1 MPARRTGRSSIR
13 CMRRWL
19 LSGLAGVVLATFAL
33 VAVGG
38 AATPALTVTKVAKP
52 LDGGYFYISTSLQKE
67 IDQAALQRVAQAHDG
82 YRLVVVARL
91 PKGTE
96 TPDLAATAVLA
107 KLKNAKPPV
116 NFVGVAHVTDQGTDL
131 GGAMAD
137 GSVNAEVIREAADF
151 AEKSGQASV
160 VDTLKVF
167 TDQVATGK
175 LPGETEDSSSGGGS
189 DSSGGVPW
197 MWVILVAVVG
207 LGILGALRMRAVSR
221 ERRKRAR
228 VGSIGTARSFHGT
241 RLDGLS
247 LRHSEL
253 VRAVGERPDDPAL
266 AEHHQTAGAKLVAL
280 RRQLPQL
287 YSPRELRTCAGE
299 LDLTEWHIECAEA
312 LAEGRGLPPQP
323 SPDRPALCF
332 FTHEHGLGT
341 VEVDVTRPDGTVA
354 SVWVCPA
361 NAVAL
366 SRAEPLLVGRVHV
379 GGREVP
385 WPTAPTYYGAA
396 GWAPEDLP
404 GLEYEGREIWGR
416 DAPERE
422 EPVDV
427 PPDAV
432 PGVPAEAMLPPG
444 VATPLPPGVTA
455 PVALIDEDAL
465 PPGVS
470 APSPEAEEPAAPAAV
485 EEPSPNGAGLFEEL
499 DSPAPPALVRAA
511 EEDEITSD
519 HSAVD
524 PDATEAYDPFA
535 ATDDELPPWE
545 TDEPTK
551 RD

>member
-13 CMRRWL
+13 LMRRWL
-19 LSGLAGVVLATFAL
+19 LSALVPATLALLILATS
-33 VAVGG
+33 GS
-38 AATPALTVTKVAKP
+38 AATVPLTVTKVAAP
-52 LDGGYFYISTSLQKE
+52 LDGGLFYVSTSLRKE
-67 IDQAALQRVAQAHDG
+67 VDQVALQNVARAHPG

-96 TPDLAATAVLA
+96 TPETAATAVLA
-107 KLKNAKPPV
+107 KLKKAKPPV
-116 NFVGVAHVTDQGTDL
+116 TFVAVAHVTDQGTDL
-131 GGAMAD
+131 GGAMSD
-137 GSVNAEVIREAADF
+137 GSVNAEVIREAADA

-160 VDTLKVF
+160 VDTMKVF

-175 LPGETEDSSSGGGS
+175 LPGETGS
-189 DSSGGVPW
+189 DTTTGDGGDSGIPW
-197 MWVILVAVVG
+197 LYVGLAVV
-207 LGILGALRMRAVSR
+207 LILGVLAFMRMRAVSR
-221 ERRKRAR
+221 ERRNRAR
-228 VGSIGTARSFHGT
+228 VGSIGTARSFHGH
-241 RLDGLS
+241 RLDSLS

-253 VRAVGERPDDPAL
+253 VRAVSERPDDPAL

-366 SRAEPLLVGRVHV
+366 SRAEPLLVGAVHV
-379 GGREVP
+379 GGRQVP

-416 DAPERE
+416 EAPQRD
-422 EPVDV
+422 EPIDV
-427 PPDAV
+427 PFDAV
-432 PGVPAEAMLPPG
+432 PSVPAAAMLPPG
-444 VATPLPPGVTA
+444 VSTPLPPGVTA
-455 PVALIDEDAL
+455 PLIDEDAL

-470 APSPEAEEPAAPAAV
+470 LPPPLPEEPHDEAE
-485 EEPSPNGAGLFEEL
+485 STNGSSNGAALFEEL
-499 DSPAPPALVRAA
+499 DNPAPPALLRAA
-511 EEDEITSD
+511 ADDDEITAD
-519 HSAVD
+519 HASVD

>member
-1 MPARRTGRSSIR
+1 
-13 CMRRWL
+13 MRRWL
-19 LSGLAGVVLATFAL
+19 LSALLGAAVVTLSLATQ
-33 VAVGG
+33 GG
-38 AATPALTVTKVAKP
+38 AATPALTVTKVATP
-52 LDGGYFYISTSLQKE
+52 LDGGLIYVSTSLRKE
-67 IDQAALQRVAQAHDG
+67 VDQLALQKVAQNHDG
-82 YRLVVVARL
+82 YRLVVLARL

-96 TPDLAATAVLA
+96 TPETAATAVLA
-107 KLKNAKPPV
+107 KLKKAKPPV
-116 NFVGVAHVTDQGTDL
+116 TFVAVAHVTDQGTDL
-131 GGAMAD
+131 GGAITDAT
-137 GSVNAEVIREAADF
+137 VNAEVIREAATF

-167 TDQVATGK
+167 TDQVASGK
-175 LPGETEDSSSGGGS
+175 VPGESGTSTTGGG
-189 DSSGGVPW
+189 GGGGGLPW
-197 MWVILVAVVG
+197 LYIIIALLLG
-207 LGILGALRMRAVSR
+207 LGVLGFLRMRAVSR
-221 ERRKRAR
+221 ERRNRAR
-228 VGSIGTARSFHGT
+228 VGSIGTARSFHAT
-241 RLDGLS
+241 RLDALS

-323 SPDRPALCF
+323 SSDRPALCF

-354 SVWVCPA
+354 SIWVCPA

-366 SRAEPLLVGRVHV
+366 SRSEPLLVGSVHV
-379 GGREVP
+379 GGRLVP

-396 GWAPEDLP
+396 GWSPDDLP

-416 DAPERE
+416 EAPQRD

-427 PPDAV
+427 PPDAI
-432 PGVPAEAMLPPG
+432 PGLPLESMLPTG
-444 VATPLPPGVTA
+444 VSTPLPPGVVV
-455 PVALIDEDAL
+455 PLIDEDAL

-470 APSPEAEEPAAPAAV
+470 VPPPLPVV
-485 EEPSPNGAGLFEEL
+485 EEPPAATSGPQNGSALFEEL
-499 DSPAPPALVRAA
+499 DNPPPAALVRAA
-511 EEDEITSD
+511 EEDEITAD
-519 HSAVD
+519 HASVD

>member
-1 MPARRTGRSSIR
+1 
-13 CMRRWL
+13 MRRWL
-19 LSGLAGVVLATFAL
+19 LSALGIATLALPILATA
-33 VAVGG
+33 GS
-38 AATPALTVTKVAKP
+38 AATPALTVTKVATP
-52 LDGGYFYISTSLQKE
+52 LDGGLFYVSTSLRKE
-67 IDQAALQRVAQAHDG
+67 VDQVALQNVARTHAG

-96 TPDLAATAVLA
+96 TPETAATAVLA
-107 KLKNAKPPV
+107 KLKKAKPPV
-116 NFVGVAHVTDQGTDL
+116 TFVAVAHVTDQGTDL

-151 AEKSGQASV
+151 AEKSSQATV

-175 LPGETEDSSSGGGS
+175 LPGETGSDTTGDAGGGS
-189 DSSGGVPW
+189 GGIPW
-197 MWVILVAVVG
+197 LYVG
-207 LGILGALRMRAVSR
+207 LAAIAILGVLAFMRMRAVTR

-228 VGSIGTARSFHGT
+228 VGSIGTARNFHADPP
-241 RLDGLS
+241 R
-247 LRHSEL
+247 
-253 VRAVGERPDDPAL
+253 RAVAAPLRARARRRRASPTTRPWQQ
-266 AEHHQTAGAKLVAL
+266 HHQTAGAKLVAL

-299 LDLTEWHIECAEA
+299 LDLTEWHVECAEA

-366 SRAEPLLVGRVHV
+366 SRAEPLLVGAVHV
-379 GGREVP
+379 GGRQMP
-385 WPTAPTYYGAA
+385 WPTAPTCYGAA

-416 DAPERE
+416 EAPQRD
-422 EPVDV
+422 EPIDV
-427 PPDAV
+427 PIDAV
-432 PGVPAEAMLPPG
+432 PSVPAAAMLPPG
-444 VATPLPPGVTA
+444 VSTPLPPGVTA
-455 PVALIDEDAL
+455 PLIDEGAL

-470 APSPEAEEPAAPAAV
+470 LPSAGADEPPDEAELPTG
-485 EEPSPNGAGLFEEL
+485 STNGSALFEEL
-499 DSPAPPALVRAA
+499 DNPAPPALLRAA
-511 EEDEITSD
+511 ADDDEITAD
-519 HSAVD
+519 HPSVD

>member
-1 MPARRTGRSSIR
+1 M
-13 CMRRWL
+13 
-19 LSGLAGVVLATFAL
+19 
-33 VAVGG
+33 
-38 AATPALTVTKVAKP
+38 
-52 LDGGYFYISTSLQKE
+52 
-67 IDQAALQRVAQAHDG
+67 
-82 YRLVVVARL
+82 
-91 PKGTE
+91 
-96 TPDLAATAVLA
+96 
-107 KLKNAKPPV
+107 
-116 NFVGVAHVTDQGTDL
+116 
-131 GGAMAD
+131 
-137 GSVNAEVIREAADF
+137 
-151 AEKSGQASV
+151 
-160 VDTLKVF
+160 
-167 TDQVATGK
+167 
-175 LPGETEDSSSGGGS
+175 
-189 DSSGGVPW
+189 
-197 MWVILVAVVG
+197 
-207 LGILGALRMRAVSR
+207 RMRAVSR

-241 RLDGLS
+241 RLDSLS

-253 VRAVGERPDDPAL
+253 VRAVSERPDDPAL

-323 SPDRPALCF
+323 SSDRPALCF

-366 SRAEPLLVGRVHV
+366 SRAEPLLVGAVHV
-379 GGREVP
+379 GGRQVP

-416 DAPERE
+416 EAPQRD
-422 EPVDV
+422 EPIDV
-427 PPDAV
+427 PLDAV
-432 PGVPAEAMLPPG
+432 PSVPATAMLPDG

-455 PVALIDEDAL
+455 PAPLIDEDAL

-470 APSPEAEEPAAPAAV
+470 LPPPVAEEPHAEAD
-485 EEPSPNGAGLFEEL
+485 SPNGSANGAALFEEL
-499 DSPAPPALVRAA
+499 DNPAPPALLRAA
-511 EEDEITSD
+511 ADDDEITAD
-519 HSAVD
+519 HPSVD

>member
-1 MPARRTGRSSIR
+1 
-13 CMRRWL
+13 MRRWL
-19 LSGLAGVVLATFAL
+19 LSALLTATLALLVLATS
-33 VAVGG
+33 GG
-38 AATPALTVTKVAKP
+38 AATPTLTVTRVAKP
-52 LDGGYFYISTSLQKE
+52 LDGGLFYVSTSLRKE
-67 IDQAALQRVAQAHDG
+67 VDEVALQNVARAHDG
-82 YRLVVVARL
+82 YRLVVLARL

-96 TPDLAATAVLA
+96 TPETAATAVLA
-107 KLKNAKPPV
+107 KLKKARPPV
-116 NFVGVAHVTDQGTDL
+116 TFVAVAHVTDQGTDL
-131 GGAMAD
+131 GGAMA
-137 GSVNAEVIREAADF
+137 GGTLNAEVIREAADF
-151 AEKSGQASV
+151 AEKSRKTSV
-160 VDTLKVF
+160 VETLKVF

-175 LPGETEDSSSGGGS
+175 LPGETGSSTPGGSSGKDRGG
-189 DSSGGVPW
+189 GIPW
-197 MWVILVAVVG
+197 LYIIFAAVVSLAL
-207 LGILGALRMRAVSR
+207 LGFLRMRAVSR
-221 ERRKRAR
+221 ERRKRVR
-228 VGSIGTARSFHGT
+228 VGSIGTARSFHAT
-241 RLDGLS
+241 RLDSLS

-266 AEHHQTAGAKLVAL
+266 TEHHQTAGAKLVAL

-312 LAEGRGLPPQP
+312 LADGRGLPPQP
-323 SPDRPALCF
+323 SSDRPALCF

-341 VEVDVTRPDGTVA
+341 VEVDITRPDGTVA

-366 SRAEPLLVGRVHV
+366 SRAEPLLVGAVHV
-379 GGREVP
+379 GGRQAP

-416 DAPERE
+416 EAPQRD
-422 EPVDV
+422 EPIDV
-427 PPDAV
+427 PPGAF
-432 PGVPAEAMLPPG
+432 PSVPASAVLPPG

-455 PVALIDEDAL
+455 PVIDEDAL

-470 APSPEAEEPAAPAAV
+470 MPPPPVDRSHDAGPSASTGVQDGAAM
-485 EEPSPNGAGLFEEL
+485 FEEL
-499 DSPAPPALVRAA
+499 ENAASPALLRAA
-511 EEDEITSD
+511 AQEEITAD
-519 HSAVD
+519 HASVD
-524 PDATEAYDPFA
+524 LDSTEAYDPLA

>member
-1 MPARRTGRSSIR
+1 
-13 CMRRWL
+13 
-19 LSGLAGVVLATFAL
+19 
-33 VAVGG
+33 
-38 AATPALTVTKVAKP
+38 
-52 LDGGYFYISTSLQKE
+52 
-67 IDQAALQRVAQAHDG
+67 
-82 YRLVVVARL
+82 
-91 PKGTE
+91 
-96 TPDLAATAVLA
+96 
-107 KLKNAKPPV
+107 
-116 NFVGVAHVTDQGTDL
+116 
-131 GGAMAD
+131 MA
-137 GSVNAEVIREAADF
+137 F
-151 AEKSGQASV
+151 
-160 VDTLKVF
+160 
-167 TDQVATGK
+167 
-175 LPGETEDSSSGGGS
+175 
-189 DSSGGVPW
+189 
-197 MWVILVAVVG
+197 
-207 LGILGALRMRAVSR
+207 LRMRAVSR

-228 VGSIGTARSFHGT
+228 VGSIGTARSFHAA
-241 RLDGLS
+241 RLDALS

-266 AEHHQTAGAKLVAL
+266 AEHHQTAGAKLIAL

-323 SPDRPALCF
+323 SSDRPALCF

-366 SRAEPLLVGRVHV
+366 SRAEPLLVGAVHV
-379 GGREVP
+379 GGRLVP

-416 DAPERE
+416 EAPQRD

-432 PGVPAEAMLPPG
+432 PSVPVETMLPARRG
-444 VATPLPPGVTA
+444 
-455 PVALIDEDAL
+455 DAAAA
-465 PPGVS
+465 GRDG
-470 APSPEAEEPAAPAAV
+470 AADRRGRPAAGRVRAAAASRGRRAADRGPAA
-485 EEPSPNGAGLFEEL
+485 EDGSQNGAALFEEL
-499 DSPAPPALVRAA
+499 DNPAPAALVRAA
-511 EEDEITSD
+511 EEEEITAD
-519 HSAVD
+519 HASVD

>member
-1 MPARRTGRSSIR
+1 VA
-13 CMRRWL
+13 
-19 LSGLAGVVLATFAL
+19 GLAAL
-33 VAVGG
+33 G
-38 AATPALTVTKVAKP
+38 
-52 LDGGYFYISTSLQKE
+52 F
-67 IDQAALQRVAQAHDG
+67 
-82 YRLVVVARL
+82 
-91 PKGTE
+91 
-96 TPDLAATAVLA
+96 
-107 KLKNAKPPV
+107 
-116 NFVGVAHVTDQGTDL
+116 
-131 GGAMAD
+131 
-137 GSVNAEVIREAADF
+137 
-151 AEKSGQASV
+151 
-160 VDTLKVF
+160 
-167 TDQVATGK
+167 
-175 LPGETEDSSSGGGS
+175 
-189 DSSGGVPW
+189 
-197 MWVILVAVVG
+197 
-207 LGILGALRMRAVSR
+207 LRMRAVSR

-228 VGSIGTARSFHGT
+228 VGSIGTARSFHAA

-287 YSPRELRTCAGE
+287 YSPRELRTCAAE

-323 SPDRPALCF
+323 SSDRPALCF

-366 SRAEPLLVGRVHV
+366 SRAEPLLVGMVHV
-379 GGREVP
+379 GGRQVP

-416 DAPERE
+416 QTPQRD
-422 EPVDV
+422 EPIDV

-432 PGVPAEAMLPPG
+432 PSVPAEAMLPAG

-455 PVALIDEDAL
+455 PLIDEDAL

-470 APSPEAEEPAAPAAV
+470 VPPPAVDEPPAPPVVDAR
-485 EEPSPNGAGLFEEL
+485 PNGKGLFEEL
-499 DSPAPPALVRAA
+499 DNPAPAALVRAA
-511 EEDEITSD
+511 EEEEITAD
-519 HSAVD
+519 HASVD

>member
-1 MPARRTGRSSIR
+1 
-13 CMRRWL
+13 MRRWL
-19 LSGLAGVVLATFAL
+19 LSAL
-33 VAVGG
+33 VAATLVPLIPATTAS
-38 AATPALTVTKVAKP
+38 AATPALTVTKVATP
-52 LDGGYFYISTSLQKE
+52 LDGGLFYVSTSLRKE
-67 IDQAALQRVAQAHDG
+67 VDQAALQSVARAHDG

-96 TPDLAATAVLA
+96 TPETAATAVLA

-116 NFVGVAHVTDQGTDL
+116 TFVAVAHVTDQGTDL

-151 AEKSGQASV
+151 AEKSSQASV
-160 VDTLKVF
+160 VDTMKVF

-175 LPGETEDSSSGGGS
+175 LPGETGSGTSGDGGGGDSGGI
-189 DSSGGVPW
+189 PW
-197 MWVILVAVVG
+197 LYVGIALVV
-207 LGILGALRMRAVSR
+207 LLGALAFMRMRAVSR

-228 VGSIGTARSFHGT
+228 VGSIGTARSFHAA
-241 RLDGLS
+241 RLDALS

-253 VRAVGERPDDPAL
+253 VRAVSERPDDPAL

-299 LDLTEWHIECAEA
+299 LDLTEWHVECAEA

-366 SRAEPLLVGRVHV
+366 SRAEPLLVGAVHV
-379 GGREVP
+379 GGRKVP

-416 DAPERE
+416 EAPHRD
-422 EPVDV
+422 EPIEV
-427 PPDAV
+427 PFDAV
-432 PGVPAEAMLPPG
+432 PSVPAASMLPPG
-444 VATPLPPGVTA
+444 ASTPLPPGVTA
-455 PVALIDEDAL
+455 PLIDEDAL

-470 APSPEAEEPAAPAAV
+470 LPPTAAEPVDEAD
-485 EEPSPNGAGLFEEL
+485 SPNGSANGAALFEEL
-499 DSPAPPALVRAA
+499 DNPAPPALLRAA
-511 EEDEITSD
+511 ADDDEITAD
-519 HSAVD
+519 HPSVD

>member
-1 MPARRTGRSSIR
+1 
-13 CMRRWL
+13 MRRWL
-19 LSGLAGVVLATFAL
+19 LAALVGVFSAPLVLAMP
-33 VAVGG
+33 GS
-38 AATPALTVTKVAKP
+38 AATPALTVTKVAAP
-52 LDGGYFYISTSLQKE
+52 LDGGLFYVSTSLRKE
-67 IDQAALQRVAQAHDG
+67 VDQVALQNVARAHSG
-82 YRLVVVARL
+82 YRLVVLARL

-96 TPDLAATAVLA
+96 TPETAATAVLA
-107 KLKNAKPPV
+107 KLKKAKPPV
-116 NFVGVAHVTDQGTDL
+116 SFVAVAHVTDQGTDL
-131 GGAMAD
+131 GGAISGAT
-137 GSVNAEVIREAADF
+137 VNAAVIREAANF

-175 LPGETEDSSSGGGS
+175 TPSETATTSASGGG
-189 DSSGGVPW
+189 GGGGLPW
-197 MWVILVAVVG
+197 LY
-207 LGILGALRMRAVSR
+207 ILGAAIIGLGVLGFLRMRAVSR

-228 VGSIGTARSFHGT
+228 VGSIGTARSFHAS
-241 RLDGLS
+241 RLDSLS

-299 LDLTEWHIECAEA
+299 LDLTEWHVECAEA
-312 LAEGRGLPPQP
+312 LADGRGLPPQP
-323 SPDRPALCF
+323 SSDRPALCF

-341 VEVDVTRPDGTVA
+341 VEVDVTRPDGIVA

-366 SRAEPLLVGRVHV
+366 TRGEPLLVGAVHV
-379 GGREVP
+379 GGRQVP

-404 GLEYEGREIWGR
+404 GLEYEGNEIWGR
-416 DAPERE
+416 DAPHRDA
-422 EPVDV
+422 PVDV
-427 PPDAV
+427 PPGAV
-432 PGVPAEAMLPPG
+432 PSLPLESMLPTG
-444 VATPLPPGVTA
+444 VSTPLPPGVTA
-455 PVALIDEDAL
+455 PLIDEDAL

-470 APSPEAEEPAAPAAV
+470 VPPPLPDEPRGEPAADG
-485 EEPSPNGAGLFEEL
+485 SQNGAALFEEL
-499 DSPAPPALVRAA
+499 DNPAPAALVRAA
-511 EEDEITSD
+511 EEDEITAD
-519 HSAVD
+519 HPSVD

>member
-1 MPARRTGRSSIR
+1 
-13 CMRRWL
+13 MRRWL
-19 LSGLAGVVLATFAL
+19 LSAL
-33 VAVGG
+33 VGVMFATLFLASSGG
-38 AATPALTVTKVAKP
+38 AATPALTVSKVAAP
-52 LDGGYFYISTSLQKE
+52 LDGGLIYVSTSLRKE
-67 IDQAALQRVAQAHDG
+67 VDQLALQKVAQNHDG
-82 YRLVVVARL
+82 YRLVVLARL

-96 TPDLAATAVLA
+96 TPETAATAVLA
-107 KLKNAKPPV
+107 KLKKAKPPV
-116 NFVGVAHVTDQGTDL
+116 KFVAVAHVTDQGTDV
-131 GGAMAD
+131 GGAITDAT
-137 GSVNAEVIREAADF
+137 VNAEVIREAADA

-167 TDQVATGK
+167 TDQVASGK
-175 LPGETEDSSSGGGS
+175 VPGENGSTTGGGDSGGG
-189 DSSGGVPW
+189 GGLPW
-197 MWVILVAVVG
+197 LYIL
-207 LGILGALRMRAVSR
+207 LGVLIVLGVLGVMRMRAVSR
-221 ERRKRAR
+221 ERRNRAR
-228 VGSIGTARSFHGT
+228 VGSIGTARSFHT
-241 RLDGLS
+241 ARLDGLS

-299 LDLTEWHIECAEA
+299 LDLTEWHIESAEA

-323 SPDRPALCF
+323 SSDRPALCF

-354 SVWVCPA
+354 SIWVCPA

-366 SRAEPLLVGRVHV
+366 SRAEPLLVGAVHV
-379 GGREVP
+379 GGRQVP

-416 DAPERE
+416 ETPQRDD
-422 EPVDV
+422 PVDV

-432 PGVPAEAMLPPG
+432 PGLPVETMLPAG

-455 PVALIDEDAL
+455 PLIDEDAL

-470 APSPEAEEPAAPAAV
+470 VPVPPPEAAEATDDPAADAG
-485 EEPSPNGAGLFEEL
+485 SQNGAALFEEL
-499 DSPAPPALVRAA
+499 DNPAPAALVRAA
-511 EEDEITSD
+511 EEEEITAD
-519 HSAVD
+519 HASVD

>member
-1 MPARRTGRSSIR
+1 
-13 CMRRWL
+13 MRKEVSERDL
-19 LSGLAGVVLATFAL
+19 Q
-33 VAVGG
+33 
-38 AATPALTVTKVAKP
+38 KVALSHP
-52 LDGGYFYISTSLQKE
+52 
-67 IDQAALQRVAQAHDG
+67 G
-82 YRLVVVARL
+82 YRLVVLARL

-96 TPDLAATAVLA
+96 TAETAAIAVLA
-107 KLKNAKPPV
+107 KLKKAQPPV
-116 NFVGVAHVTDQGTDL
+116 KFVAVAHVTDQGTDL

-137 GSVNAEVIREAADF
+137 GSVNQTEIQDAA
-151 AEKSGQASV
+151 KSALDAKQPSV
-160 VDTLKVF
+160 VDTMKLF
-167 TDQVATGK
+167 TDQVASGK
-175 LPGETEDSSSGGGS
+175 TSSGG
-189 DSSGGVPW
+189 SSGSGGSGGGGGGFPW
-197 MWVILVAVVG
+197 MWLLLAAVIG
-207 LGILGALRMRAVSR
+207 LGVMAALRMRAVSR
-221 ERRKRAR
+221 DKRKRAR
-228 VGSIGTARSFHGT
+228 VGSIGTARSFHTT
-241 RLDGLS
+241 RLDNLS

-354 SVWVCPA
+354 SIWVCPA

-366 SRAEPLLVGRVHV
+366 TRAEPLLVGMVHV
-379 GGREVP
+379 GGRQVP

-396 GWAPEDLP
+396 GWSPDDLP

-416 DAPERE
+416 EAPFRD

-432 PGVPAEAMLPPG
+432 PGVPPEAVLPPG
-444 VATPLPPGVTA
+444 VSTPLPPGVTA
-455 PVALIDEDAL
+455 PPLIDEDAL
-465 PPGVS
+465 PPGV
-470 APSPEAEEPAAPAAV
+470 AAPAPADPTDAT
-485 EEPSPNGAGLFEEL
+485 EGEPPAATAAAPPPEPEPASPNGATTFEEL
-499 DSPAPPALVRAA
+499 DGPASPALVRAA
-511 EEDEITSD
+511 EEEEITAD
-519 HSAVD
+519 HATVD

-545 TDEPTK
+545 RDDQNK

>member
-1 MPARRTGRSSIR
+1 
-13 CMRRWL
+13 MRRWL
-19 LSGLAGVVLATFAL
+19 LAALVGVFSAPLVLATPG
-33 VAVGG
+33 VA
-38 AATPALTVTKVAKP
+38 APAPLTVSKVAAP
-52 LDGGYFYISTSLQKE
+52 LDGGLFYVSTSLRKE
-67 IDQAALQRVAQAHDG
+67 VDQVALQNVARAHDG
-82 YRLVVVARL
+82 YRLVVLARL

-96 TPDLAATAVLA
+96 TPETAATAVLA
-107 KLKNAKPPV
+107 KLKKAKPPV
-116 NFVGVAHVTDQGTDL
+116 TFVAVAHVTDQGTDV
-131 GGAMAD
+131 GGAIA
-137 GSVNAEVIREAADF
+137 GATVNAEVIREAAAF
-151 AEKSGQASV
+151 AEKSNQASV

-167 TDQVATGK
+167 TDQVATGQT
-175 LPGETEDSSSGGGS
+175 PSETATTAAGSGGG
-189 DSSGGVPW
+189 GGLPW
-197 MWVILVAVVG
+197 LYIIGAA
-207 LGILGALRMRAVSR
+207 ILGLALLGFLRMRAVSR

-228 VGSIGTARSFHGT
+228 VGSIGTARSFHAS
-241 RLDGLS
+241 RLDSLS

-323 SPDRPALCF
+323 SSDRPALCF

-341 VEVDVTRPDGTVA
+341 VEVDVTRPDGIVA

-366 SRAEPLLVGRVHV
+366 TRGEPLLVGTVHV
-379 GGREVP
+379 GGRQVP

-404 GLEYEGREIWGR
+404 GLEYEGNEIWGR
-416 DAPERE
+416 EAPQRL
-422 EPVDV
+422 EPIDIPPGAIPSV
-427 PPDAV
+427 PP
-432 PGVPAEAMLPPG
+432 ESMLPAG
-444 VATPLPPGVTA
+444 VSTPLPPGVTA
-455 PVALIDEDAL
+455 PLIDEDAL

-470 APSPEAEEPAAPAAV
+470 MPPLPDEPRAEPAADDR
-485 EEPSPNGAGLFEEL
+485 SPNGEALFEEL
-499 DSPAPPALVRAA
+499 DNPAPAALVRAA
-511 EEDEITSD
+511 EEDEITAD
-519 HSAVD
+519 HPSVD